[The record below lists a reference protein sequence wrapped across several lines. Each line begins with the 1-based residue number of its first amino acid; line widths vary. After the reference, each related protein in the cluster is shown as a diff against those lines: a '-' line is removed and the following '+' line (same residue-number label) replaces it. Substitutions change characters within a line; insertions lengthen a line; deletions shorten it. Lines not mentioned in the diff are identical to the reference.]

1 MRADN
6 TRHLLAAARHR
17 HELARSKAIRAI
29 RELDAAGAAVT
40 FQTVAAAAEV
50 SRSWLYSQPDIRTEV
65 QRLRELNRRA
75 PATSVPAHH
84 RSSDSSLIRRLE
96 VANAR
101 NRELAEDNQRL
112 RRQLAQALGQL
123 RHAGIRPV
131 PEATAPPPTRSRH
144 RTSITIGPC

>member
-6 TRHLLAAARHR
+6 SKHLLAAARHR
-17 HELARSKAIRAI
+17 HELARNKAIRAI
-29 RELDAAGAAVT
+29 RELDAAGATVT

-50 SRSWLYSQPDIRTEV
+50 SRSWLYSQPDIRDEV

-75 PATSVPAHH
+75 PATSLPAHH
-84 RSSDSSLIRRLE
+84 RSSDSSLVRRLE

-101 NRELAEDNQRL
+101 NRELAEENQRL

-123 RHAGIRPV
+123 RHADIRSG
-131 PEATAPPPTRSRH
+131 PERADTSPTRSRH
-144 RTSITIGPC
+144 RNSVTIGPC